1 MDGQRLFSAKDHQL
15 PFVRVR
21 ACMRVCVCVCVC
33 MRVCVCVCAG
43 VFVRV
48 CVLKL
53 PTLYFTPKEILLRKP
68 SGFME

>member
-1 MDGQRLFSAKDHQL
+1 MDGQRLFSAKDHEL

-21 ACMRVCVCVCVC
+21 VRVC